1 MNTFTLALLILLAAP
16 VVCAQTLYKSI
27 GPDGKSVYSDRPP
40 VDGKLEKTLKVEN
53 LPNTALPASLAA
65 ELQRLRQGGAK
76 APVASSTTVL
86 YAAAWCGFCKQA
98 RAYLAQK
105 GVKYEDIDIDT
116 QAGKTA
122 FAVAGGGGGIPLLI
136 LKGQQVRGFSAKAY
150 DQLFAG
156 NR

>member
-1 MNTFTLALLILLAAP
+1 MNTFTLALLMLLAAP

-27 GPDGKSVYSDRPP
+27 GPDGKPVYSDRPP
-40 VDGKLEKTLKVEN
+40 VEGRLEKTLKVEN
-53 LPNTALPASLAA
+53 LPNTALPANLAA
-65 ELQRLRQGGAK
+65 ELQRLRQSGAK
-76 APVASSTTVL
+76 ASIASSHTVL

-116 QAGKTA
+116 QAGKAA
-122 FAVAGGGGGIPLLI
+122 FAVAGGGGGIPLLT